1 MSQSSLDRTEW
12 IEKLIAIDESL
23 VRQGVS
29 AHLMIIGSVIG
40 IFAGQPERTSIDLDV
55 WKPKSRYQ
63 LQALKKAVE
72 EAGLLFD
79 PKSALEPDTPY
90 LQLVEPGVAEIGEF
104 EKPEVLEQFQ
114 ALTLERP
121 PIANLVAAK
130 LIRAEEKDLQ
140 DIVFLIQKYR
150 PSEEDIKNAIHS
162 MPREAREKARENMV
176 YLSTMGSNEID
187 LSCP

>member
-12 IEKLIAIDESL
+12 LEKLMAIDESL
-23 VRQGVS
+23 VHQGVS
-29 AHLMIIGSVIG
+29 ARLMIVGSAVG
-40 IFAGQPERTSIDLDV
+40 ILAGQPERTSIDLDV

-63 LQALKKAVE
+63 LQALKRAVE

-79 PKSALEPDTPY
+79 PKSTLEPDTPY
-90 LQLVEPGVAEIGEF
+90 VQFVEPGLAEIGTF

-121 PIANLVAAK
+121 PIANLIAAK

-140 DIVFLIQKYR
+140 DIAFLMQKYR
-150 PSEEDIKNAIHS
+150 PSQENIENAINS
-162 MPREAREKARENMV
+162 MPRRAHERANENMV
-176 YLSTMGSNEID
+176 YLSAMKETGMD
-187 LSCP
+187 L

>member
-1 MSQSSLDRTEW
+1 MRQNSLDRVEW
-12 IEKLIAIDESL
+12 IEKLMAIDESL

-29 AHLMIIGSVIG
+29 ARLMIIGSAIG
-40 IFAGQPERTSIDLDV
+40 ILAGQPERTSVDLHV

-79 PKSALEPDTPY
+79 PKFTLEPGAPY
-90 LQLVEPGVAEIGEF
+90 IQLLEPGVAEIGEF
-104 EKPEVLEQFQ
+104 EQPEILEQFQ

-140 DIVFLIQKYR
+140 DIVFLVHKYR
-150 PSEEDIKNAIHS
+150 PPEEDIKQAISS
-162 MPREAREKARENMV
+162 MPKGARERASENMV
-176 YLSTMGSNEID
+176 YLSTMNGTETD
-187 LSCP
+187 L